1 VDVAAAL
8 LLTIFLQVVV
18 FQVCKREV
26 VVELTMALTGAAWQ
40 EEMDLTPAIVQA
52 RLVHLVS

>member
-1 VDVAAAL
+1 MAAAL
-8 LLTIFLQVVV
+8 LLTICLQAVV

-26 VVELTMALTGAAWQ
+26 VVELTMALTGAALQ
-40 EEMDLTPAIVQA
+40 EEMELTPAIVQI

>member
-1 VDVAAAL
+1 MEAAL
-8 LLTIFLQVVV
+8 PLTIFLQEVV

-26 VVELTMALTGAAWQ
+26 AVELTMALTEAALQ
-40 EEMDLTPAIVQA
+40 EETDLTPAIVQT

>member
-1 VDVAAAL
+1 MAAAL
-8 LLTIFLQVVV
+8 LLTICLQAVV

-40 EEMDLTPAIVQA
+40 EEMELTPAIVQA